1 MVRFL
6 LQRPVGVLM
15 TFIALMVFSVI
26 VIRSLPVALLPPID
40 VPQILVKVQYPNAS
54 PEAIEQNVLAPIRE
68 SMLTMAGLENI
79 ESQAGSETGTIRL
92 TFDFGTKMEL
102 AYIEANEK
110 IDRLSNSL
118 PQDLPRPQVLRINTN
133 DIPVIRV
140 QVIPKAG
147 IDLAEISLLTENLL
161 KKRLEQLEGVAL
173 VDINGKQEKIISVA
187 PDLPVLRALNMTEEN
202 LIQAIRFGNE
212 ELPGI
217 SVEDGQFRFYLRL
230 ATRVSSPED
239 ILGLPVRSK
248 DGVTVDLSRV
258 AKVQYETKEP
268 LGFHLFGNQ
277 EALVITVHKQAT
289 AKMNDLVPQVYA
301 AVDRFRGDYPQVDF
315 DFSQDQSI
323 LLKAGIS
330 NLQGSLLFGG
340 IFAFAVLFL
349 FMGDYRTPIII
360 GLSLPISLLISFL
373 VFYAAGISINII
385 SLSGLA
391 LGLGMLIDNA
401 IIVLDNIVQK
411 RTEGIS
417 LFEACVQGVNE
428 VMSALISSVLTTLAV
443 FVPLVFLSGIAGALF
458 LDQALAVTAILGVSL
473 LVAFIFLPML
483 YLFFFKG
490 KSQIINHLEGDSKIF
505 IWIKKQYKKLYSPIF
520 SHPKLSMAVF
530 LLLIPVSLLLVK
542 FVNVEGM
549 PKVEKLDAVVTINW
563 NEPIPASVNKSRTL
577 DLLQNLEKTYSKAE
591 ADVGVRQFLLF
602 DGEGSIQESNLYFL
616 FEEATSKEAFL
627 SAFRQNL
634 QTQYPRAIVE
644 TMDAPN
650 AFDQLFASDMPYFEV
665 RWRDLV
671 GKKPIPVG
679 QMETWLKDFPVKD
692 YSLGLGLQ
700 QEPSVVFELDAAKM
714 ALYGIAPESLM
725 QKVRQLF
732 GTYTITDIRQF
743 GEITPITLR
752 QDQKQVDELLT
763 SNAVEG
769 KDGQS
774 YPLSQFIRINYQNHY
789 KYVTAD
795 KGGLYQ
801 SVALESDNPTGHTNT
816 IREWALDKN
825 LGVAFVGQFFKDQE
839 TIREL
844 TGILL
849 VAVLL
854 LYFILAA
861 QFENFVQPMIII
873 FTLPLGIGGVWILLL
888 LTGSS
893 LNIMSAIGMV
903 VMLGI
908 MVNDA
913 ILKIDTIN
921 RLRQQYAADLDPT
934 IALRKALDV
943 AGEIRLK
950 PILMTSLTT
959 ILALLPVIF
968 SGGIGADLQRPLVYA
983 VIGGLTIGTFT
994 ALYFVPLAY
1003 WFLAKRGR

>member
-147 IDLAEISLLTENLL
+147 IDLAEISLLTENVL

-173 VDINGKQEKIISVA
+173 VDINGKREKIISVR
-187 PDLPVLRALNMTEEN
+187 PDLPALRALNMTEEN

-268 LGFHLFGNQ
+268 MGFHLFGNQ

-289 AKMNDLVPQVYA
+289 AKMNDLVPQVYTA
-301 AVDRFRGDYPQVDF
+301 IQQFRGDYPQVDF
-315 DFSQDQSI
+315 DLSQDQSV
-323 LLKAGIS
+323 LLNAGIS

-349 FMGDYRTPIII
+349 FMGDYRMPIII
-360 GLSLPISLLISFL
+360 GMSLPISLLVSFL
-373 VFYAAGISINII
+373 VFYAAGISINVI

-401 IIVLDNIVQK
+401 IIVLDNITRK
-411 RTEGIS
+411 RTDGLD

-458 LDQALAVTAILGVSL
+458 LDQALAVSAILGVSL

-483 YLFFFKG
+483 YLFFYKR
-490 KSQIINHLEGDSKIF
+490 KKREADSVRDDSRMF
-505 IWIKKQYKKLYSPIF
+505 SWIKKRYKRLFALVFKKPGLSFGIF
-520 SHPKLSMAVF
+520 LI
-530 LLLIPVSLLLVK
+530 LIPLGLLLVK
-542 FVNVEGM
+542 LLPIQGM
-549 PKVEKLDAVVTINW
+549 PEVEKLDAVVTINW
-563 NEPIPASVNKSRTL
+563 NEPISATVNKSRTF
-577 DLLQNLEKTYSKAE
+577 DLLSRLDKSYTKAE

-616 FEEATSKEAFL
+616 FPDSESKDRFL
-627 SAFRQNL
+627 GTLRQFL
-634 QTQYPRAIVE
+634 QSQFPRALVE

-650 AFDQLFASDMPYFEV
+650 AFDQLFASDMPFFEV

-679 QMETWLKDFPVKD
+679 QMEGWLQSFPVAS

-700 QEPSVVFELDAAKM
+700 QEPSVIFELDAAKM

-725 QKVRQLF
+725 QKVKQLF

-752 QDQKQVDELLT
+752 QDQKQVDEQLA

-769 KDGQS
+769 KDGQT

-801 SVALESDNPTGHTNT
+801 SVALDSENPTAYTSA

-825 LGVAFVGQFFKDQE
+825 LGVGFVGQYFKDQE

-844 TGILL
+844 TGVLL

-861 QFENFVQPMIII
+861 QFENFLQPLIII
-873 FTLPLGIGGVWILLL
+873 FTLPLGIAGVWIVLL

-921 RLRQQYAADLDPT
+921 RLRKQYTADLEPKS
-934 IALRKALDV
+934 ALQKALGV

-959 ILALLPVIF
+959 ILALLPVVF
-968 SGGIGADLQRPLVYA
+968 SGGLGADLQRPLVYS
-983 VIGGLTIGTFT
+983 VLGGLTIGTFT

-1003 WFLAKRGR
+1003 WFLAKKT

>member
-147 IDLAEISLLTENLL
+147 IDLAEISLLTENVL

-187 PDLPVLRALNMTEEN
+187 PDLPALRALNMTEEN

-268 LGFHLFGNQ
+268 MGFHLFGNQ

-315 DFSQDQSI
+315 DLSQDQSI

-483 YLFFFKG
+483 YLFFFKRKKQESAG
-490 KSQIINHLEGDSKIF
+490 EKDDSRIF
-505 IWIKKQYKKLYSPIF
+505 SWIKKQYKRLFALVFKKPGLSFSIF
-520 SHPKLSMAVF
+520 LV
-530 LLLIPVSLLLVK
+530 LIPLGLLLVK
-542 FVNVEGM
+542 FLPIQGM
-549 PKVEKLDAVVTINW
+549 PEVEKLDAVVTINW
-563 NEPIPASVNKSRTL
+563 NEPISATVNKSRTF
-577 DLLQNLEKTYSKAE
+577 DLLSRLDKSYIKAE

-616 FEEATSKEAFL
+616 FPDSESKGRFL
-627 SAFRQNL
+627 GTLRQFL
-634 QTQYPRAIVE
+634 QSQFPRALVE

-650 AFDQLFASDMPYFEV
+650 AFDQLFASDMPFFEV

-714 ALYGIAPESLM
+714 ALYGIAQESLM

-801 SVALESDNPTGHTNT
+801 SVALESDNPTGYTNT

-968 SGGIGADLQRPLVYA
+968 SAGIGADLQRPLVYA

>member
-147 IDLAEISLLTENLL
+147 IDLAEISLLTENVL

-173 VDINGKQEKIISVA
+173 VDINGKQEKIISVT
-187 PDLPVLRALNMTEEN
+187 PDLPALRALNMTEEN

-301 AVDRFRGDYPQVDF
+301 AVDEFRGDYPQVDF
-315 DFSQDQSI
+315 DLSQDQSI

-490 KSQIINHLEGDSKIF
+490 KSQNINHLEGDSKIF

-616 FEEATSKEAFL
+616 FEEATAKQAFL
-627 SAFRQNL
+627 SAFGQNL

-650 AFDQLFASDMPYFEV
+650 AFDQLFASNMPYFEV

-679 QMETWLKDFPVKD
+679 QMETWLQDFPVKD

-801 SVALESDNPTGHTNT
+801 SVALESDNPTGYTNT

-921 RLRQQYAADLDPT
+921 RLRQQYAADLDP
-934 IALRKALDV
+934 ILALRKALDV

>member
-147 IDLAEISLLTENLL
+147 IDLAEISLLTENVL

-173 VDINGKQEKIISVA
+173 VDINGKREKIISVT
-187 PDLPVLRALNMTEEN
+187 PDLPALRALNMTEEN

-268 LGFHLFGNQ
+268 MGFHLFGNQ

-289 AKMNDLVPQVYA
+289 AKMNDLVPQVYTA
-301 AVDRFRGDYPQVDF
+301 IEQFRGDYPQVDF
-315 DFSQDQSI
+315 DLSQDQSI

-401 IIVLDNIVQK
+401 IIVLDNITRK
-411 RTEGIS
+411 RTEGID

-483 YLFFFKG
+483 YLFFFKRKKQESAG
-490 KSQIINHLEGDSKIF
+490 EKDDSRIF
-505 IWIKKQYKKLYSPIF
+505 SWIKKQYKLLFALVFKKPGLSFSIF
-520 SHPKLSMAVF
+520 LI
-530 LLLIPVSLLLVK
+530 LIPLGLLLVK
-542 FVNVEGM
+542 FLPIQGM
-549 PKVEKLDAVVTINW
+549 PEVEKVDAVVTINW
-563 NEPIPASVNKSRTL
+563 NEPISASINKSRTL

-616 FEEATSKEAFL
+616 FAESAAKEAFL
-627 SAFRQNL
+627 SVFRQNL
-634 QTQYPRAIVE
+634 QTQHPRALVE
-644 TMDAPN
+644 IMDAPN
-650 AFDQLFASDMPYFEV
+650 AFDQLFASNMPYFEV

-801 SVALESDNPTGHTNT
+801 SVALESDNPTGYTNT

-861 QFENFVQPMIII
+861 QFENFVQPIII
-873 FTLPLGIGGVWILLL
+873 ILTLPLGIGGVWILLL

-893 LNIMSAIGMV
+893 LNIMSTIGMV

-921 RLRQQYAADLDPT
+921 RLRQQYAADLDAQT
-934 IALRKALDV
+934 ALRRALSV